1 MTKRDFEFLSRTLKW
16 VKANRLREQD
26 AYAYDMVVRE
36 LAHALREAAGPKFD
50 VDRFRVDCGL
60 NP

>member
-16 VKANRLREQD
+16 VKVNRLTAHD
-26 AYAYDMVVRE
+26 DYAYEMVVRE
-36 LAHALREAAGPKFD
+36 LSHALRAAAGPKFD